1 MSNRFTRRAGVTL
14 IELIVALVIMGVALA
29 GMVAVYTA
37 TTRSSVD
44 PVIVQQMQAIADNMM
59 EEILMKPFAPP
70 DPLNNAPGSAAGGA
84 RVNFDEVGD
93 YDRYGENLQG
103 VRDVEGNAVPGLERY
118 SVLVRVE
125 KAPLAGIAPD
135 DARRVTVT
143 VSVANPANDAGLP
156 PPIVLTGWRTNPS

>member
-59 EEILMKPFAPP
+59 EEILMKPFAPL

-84 RVNFDEVGD
+84 RANFDDVGD
-93 YDRYGENLQG
+93 YDRYGDNLQG
-103 VRDVEGNAVPGLERY
+103 IRDVEGNAIAGLERY
-118 SVLVRVE
+118 SVYVKVDN
-125 KAPLAGIAPD
+125 AAMAGIPQA
-135 DARRVTVT
+135 DAKRVTVT
-143 VSVANPANDAGLP
+143 VSIPNPNHDP
-156 PPIVLTGWRTNPS
+156 SIPDPIVLTGWRTNPS